1 MNDSFGL
8 AAFRSRTQ
16 VLRMED
22 ALHRAGL
29 SAGVIATP
37 REVAIG
43 CGLSVR
49 FDLAQTPQV
58 MQVYR
63 RLSPGA
69 LIGFYR
75 VEGYGTR
82 RLTLTPLVEKPIYKQ
97 PGALTRGCLWG
108 YNVGRR
114 GAVWNRFSRSCFR
127 AKSRRSGC
135 KLTGGTLF
143 IYGSLRILSKFS
155 TSKDNRHGQRRTKPP
170 DSCRAGAAVPRRAAR
185 AALRQSV

>member
-63 RLSPGA
+63 RLNPGA
-69 LIGFYR
+69 LIGFIA
-75 VEGYGTR
+75 
-82 RLTLTPLVEKPIYKQ
+82 LLLVVLL
-97 PGALTRGCLWG
+97 AM
-108 YNVGRR
+108 
-114 GAVWNRFSRSCFR
+114 AR
-127 AKSRRSGC
+127 AICRSRRCLKSGDASSIIKEIQGVLPRPC
-135 KLTGGTLF
+135 QEPHVLGF
-143 IYGSLRILSKFS
+143 
-155 TSKDNRHGQRRTKPP
+155 P
-170 DSCRAGAAVPRRAAR
+170 DLLCVYQCQGEI
-185 AALRQSV
+185 RQ